1 MTARILAVDDIAAN
15 LRLLE
20 AKLQAEYYEV
30 LLASSGPEA
39 LNVAFTQLPDV
50 ILLDVMMP
58 GMDGYQ
64 VCTALKAD
72 ARTQHIP
79 VVMVTALTDSTER
92 VRGLEV
98 GADDFLSKPV
108 DDATLF
114 ARLRALL
121 RVKQV
126 QDAWRLRAETAKD
139 LGLESAAEPA
149 ISVTGARALIMADIP
164 EEMEVVRAA
173 LQADALNITA
183 VTTIEEAQRLL
194 SKGDFDLALLA
205 LPPDATE
212 VLRLASRLRAQNN
225 TRDLPLLL
233 LADTAQKT
241 QVLRGFDLGAND
253 HAFRPLDP
261 NELRARARNQI
272 RRKRFQERLRA
283 ELDRSLEM
291 AVTDQLTGLRNRRYV
306 RRHLDGL
313 LRTEEAAV
321 LLVDIDKFKSINDT
335 FGHNV
340 GDAALRD
347 VAERLRV
354 QLRAADVVARYGGEE
369 FLAVLT
375 GAPSAYALIVADRL
389 REAIAAEPV
398 RTGDLVVPI
407 TISIGVAVGGP
418 GVPAEQLIG
427 SADEALYRAK
437 RDGRNRAY
445 LADPALDKSAM

>member
-30 LLASSGPEA
+30 LLASSGQEA
-39 LNVAFTQLPDV
+39 LNVAFTQMPDV

-139 LGLESAAEPA
+139 LGLESAPEPA
-149 ISVTGARALIMADIP
+149 ISVTGARALIMADVP

-173 LQADALNITA
+173 VLKAQQLLDAGDAGADAAVSVAKAMTA
-183 VTTIEEAQRLL
+183 LATTL
-194 SKGDFDLALLA
+194 S
-205 LPPDATE
+205 
-212 VLRLASRLRAQNN
+212 
-225 TRDLPLLL
+225 
-233 LADTAQKT
+233 
-241 QVLRGFDLGAND
+241 
-253 HAFRPLDP
+253 
-261 NELRARARNQI
+261 
-272 RRKRFQERLRA
+272 
-283 ELDRSLEM
+283 
-291 AVTDQLTGLRNRRYV
+291 
-306 RRHLDGL
+306 
-313 LRTEEAAV
+313 
-321 LLVDIDKFKSINDT
+321 
-335 FGHNV
+335 
-340 GDAALRD
+340 
-347 VAERLRV
+347 
-354 QLRAADVVARYGGEE
+354 
-369 FLAVLT
+369 
-375 GAPSAYALIVADRL
+375 
-389 REAIAAEPV
+389 
-398 RTGDLVVPI
+398 
-407 TISIGVAVGGP
+407 
-418 GVPAEQLIG
+418 
-427 SADEALYRAK
+427 
-437 RDGRNRAY
+437 
-445 LADPALDKSAM
+445 

>member
-1 MTARILAVDDIAAN
+1 
-15 LRLLE
+15 
-20 AKLQAEYYEV
+20 
-30 LLASSGPEA
+30 
-39 LNVAFTQLPDV
+39 
-50 ILLDVMMP
+50 MP

-79 VVMVTALTDSTER
+79 VVMVTALTDSAER

-126 QDAWRLRAETAKD
+126 QDAWRLRAETARD
-139 LGLESAAEPA
+139 LGLESAAEPMV
-149 ISVTGARALIMADIP
+149 SVAGARALIMAEIP
-164 EEMEVVRAA
+164 EEMAVVRQA
-173 LQADALNITA
+173 LEADAIK
-183 VTTIEEAQRLL
+183 VTCVTSIEEAQKQLG
-194 SKGDFDLALLA
+194 KGEFDLALLA
-205 LPPDATE
+205 LPPDAAE
-212 VLRLASRLRAQNN
+212 VLRLASRMRAQNN

-272 RRKRFQERLRA
+272 RRKRYQERLRA

-335 FGHNV
+335 HGHNI

-389 REAIAAEPV
+389 REAVAAEPV
-398 RTGDLVVPI
+398 RVGELVVPI

-418 GVPAEQLIG
+418 GVPADQLIG

-445 LADPALDKSAM
+445 LADPELDKSAG